1 MMLVARSSAAN
12 YFSRCGKGT
21 QTISRVGSKTIE
33 VPDKVKVAIADNHV
47 SVEGPKGKLEMD
59 MPCRTTVSQDENV
72 LSVAR
77 DGDDR
82 EAKAMHGLGRSLLN
96 NMVVGVSKGY
106 VKKLEINGVG
116 FKAAVSGNT
125 VTMNLGYSHPI
136 KYDLP
141 NQVTVSVDKDTNV
154 TIEGPDKQKVGLVAA
169 ELRGFYPVEP
179 YKGKGVKYADEYIR
193 RKEGKTV
200 Q

>member
-1 MMLVARSSAAN
+1 M
-12 YFSRCGKGT
+12 
-21 QTISRVGSKTIE
+21 IE
-33 VPDKVKVAIADNHV
+33 VPEKVKVAIADNHV
-47 SVEGPKGKLEMD
+47 AVEGPKGKLEMN
-59 MPCRTTVSQDENV
+59 MPGRTSVTQEGNM
-72 LSVAR
+72 LTVAR

-82 EAKAMHGLGRSLLN
+82 EARAMHGLGRSLLN
-96 NMVVGVSKGY
+96 NMVVGVAEGY

-116 FKAAVSGNT
+116 FKALVNGNT

-136 KYDLP
+136 KYNLP
-141 NQVTVSVDKDTNV
+141 DQVTVTVDKDTNV
-154 TIEGPDKQKVGLVAA
+154 TIEGPDKQKVGMVAA

-179 YKGKGVKYADEYIR
+179 YKGKGVKYDDERVR

>member
-1 MMLVARSSAAN
+1 M
-12 YFSRCGKGT
+12 
-21 QTISRVGSKTIE
+21 SRVGSKTIE

-59 MPCRTTVSQDENV
+59 MPSRTTVSQDENV

-96 NMVVGVSKGY
+96 NMVVGVSEGY

-179 YKGKGVKYADEYIR
+179 DKGKGVKYADEYIR

>member
-1 MMLVARSSAAN
+1 M
-12 YFSRCGKGT
+12 
-21 QTISRVGSKTIE
+21 SRVGSKTIE

-59 MPCRTTVSQDENV
+59 MPSRTTVSQDENV

-77 DGDDR
+77 DGDAR
-82 EAKAMHGLGRSLLN
+82 AAKAMHGLGRSLLN
-96 NMVVGVSKGY
+96 HMVVGVSEGY

-179 YKGKGVKYADEYIR
+179 YKGKGVKYADEHVR

>member
-1 MMLVARSSAAN
+1 M
-12 YFSRCGKGT
+12 
-21 QTISRVGSKTIE
+21 SRVGSKTIE

-47 SVEGPKGKLEMD
+47 LVEGPKGKLEMD
-59 MPCRTTVSQDENV
+59 MPSRTTVSQDENV

-96 NMVVGVSKGY
+96 NMVVGVSEGY

-179 YKGKGVKYADEYIR
+179 YKGKGVKYADEHIR

>member
-1 MMLVARSSAAN
+1 L
-12 YFSRCGKGT
+12 
-21 QTISRVGSKTIE
+21 IE

-47 SVEGPKGKLEMD
+47 AVEGPKGKLEMD
-59 MPCRTTVSQDENV
+59 MPGRTSVSQEENM
-72 LSVAR
+72 LTVAR

-82 EAKAMHGLGRSLLN
+82 EARAMHGLGRSLLN
-96 NMVVGVSKGY
+96 NMVVGVSEGY

-116 FKAAVSGNT
+116 FKALVNGNT

-141 NQVTVSVDKDTNV
+141 DQVKVTVDKDTNV

-179 YKGKGVKYADEYIR
+179 YKGKGVKYADERVR

>member
-1 MMLVARSSAAN
+1 M
-12 YFSRCGKGT
+12 
-21 QTISRVGSKTIE
+21 SRVGSKTIE
-33 VPDKVKVAIADNHV
+33 VPDKVKVAIAAGHV
-47 SVEGPKGKLEMD
+47 SVEGPKGKLELD
-59 MPCRTTVSQDENV
+59 MPKRTSVSQEENT

-82 EAKAMHGLGRSLLN
+82 EARAMHGLGRSLLN
-96 NMVVGVSKGY
+96 NMVIGVSEGF

-116 FKAAVSGNT
+116 FKAAVSGST

-141 NQVTVSVDKDTNV
+141 DQVKVSVDKDTSV

-179 YKGKGVKYADEYIR
+179 YKGKGVKYADEHVR

>member
-1 MMLVARSSAAN
+1 M
-12 YFSRCGKGT
+12 
-21 QTISRVGSKTIE
+21 SRVGSKTIE

-59 MPCRTTVSQDENV
+59 MPSRTTVSQDENV

-96 NMVVGVSKGY
+96 NMVVGVSEGY

-179 YKGKGVKYADEYIR
+179 YKGKGVKYADEHIR

>member
-1 MMLVARSSAAN
+1 M
-12 YFSRCGKGT
+12 
-21 QTISRVGSKTIE
+21 SRVGSKTIE
-33 VPDKVKVAIADNHV
+33 VPDKVKVAITDSHV

-59 MPCRTTVSQDENV
+59 MPRRTSVSQQENT
-72 LSVAR
+72 LSVTR

-82 EAKAMHGLGRSLLN
+82 VARAMHGLGRSLLN
-96 NMVVGVSKGY
+96 NMVVGVSEGF

-116 FKAAVSGNT
+116 FKAMVSGST

-141 NQVTVSVDKDTNV
+141 DQVTVSVDKDTSV

-179 YKGKGVKYADEYIR
+179 YKGKGVKYDDERVR

>member
-1 MMLVARSSAAN
+1 M
-12 YFSRCGKGT
+12 
-21 QTISRVGSKTIE
+21 SRVGNQSIA
-33 VPDKVKVAIADNHV
+33 VPDKVKVSIADNHV
-47 SVEGPKGKLEMD
+47 AVEGPKGKLEMD
-59 MPCRTTVSQDENV
+59 MPRRTSVSQEENT
-72 LSVAR
+72 LKVAR

-96 NMVVGVSKGY
+96 NMVLGVSEGF

-116 FKAAVSGNT
+116 FKAAVSGSK
-125 VTMNLGYSHPI
+125 VTMNLGYSHQI
-136 KYDLP
+136 TYELP
-141 NQVTVSVDKDTNV
+141 DQVKVTVDKDTSV
-154 TIEGPDKQKVGLVAA
+154 TIEGPDKQKVGMVAA

-179 YKGKGVKYADEYIR
+179 YKAKGVKYADEHVR

>member
-1 MMLVARSSAAN
+1 M
-12 YFSRCGKGT
+12 
-21 QTISRVGSKTIE
+21 SRVGRKTIE

-59 MPCRTTVSQDENV
+59 MPSRTTVSQDENV

-96 NMVVGVSKGY
+96 NMVVGVSEGY

>member
-1 MMLVARSSAAN
+1 L
-12 YFSRCGKGT
+12 
-21 QTISRVGSKTIE
+21 IE

-47 SVEGPKGKLEMD
+47 AVEGPKGKLEMD
-59 MPCRTTVSQDENV
+59 MPGRTSISQEGNMLTVG
-72 LSVAR
+72 R

-82 EAKAMHGLGRSLLN
+82 EARAMHGLGRSLLN
-96 NMVVGVSKGY
+96 NMVVGVSEGY

-116 FKAAVSGNT
+116 FKALVNGNT

-141 NQVTVSVDKDTNV
+141 DQVKVTVDKDTNV

-179 YKGKGVKYADEYIR
+179 YKGKGVKYADERVR

>member
-1 MMLVARSSAAN
+1 M
-12 YFSRCGKGT
+12 
-21 QTISRVGSKTIE
+21 SRVGSKTIE

-47 SVEGPKGKLEMD
+47 AVEGPKGKLEMD
-59 MPCRTTVSQDENV
+59 MPSRTSVSQEENI

-96 NMVVGVSKGY
+96 NMVVGVSEGF

-116 FKAAVSGNT
+116 FKALVSGNT

-141 NQVTVSVDKDTNV
+141 DQVTVSVDKDTSV

-179 YKGKGVKYADEYIR
+179 YKGKGVKYADEHVR

>member
-1 MMLVARSSAAN
+1 M
-12 YFSRCGKGT
+12 
-21 QTISRVGSKTIE
+21 SRVGSKTIE

-59 MPCRTTVSQDENV
+59 MPTRTTVSQDENV

-96 NMVVGVSKGY
+96 NMVVGVSEGY

-179 YKGKGVKYADEYIR
+179 YKGKGVKYAGEYIR

>member
-1 MMLVARSSAAN
+1 M
-12 YFSRCGKGT
+12 
-21 QTISRVGSKTIE
+21 
-33 VPDKVKVAIADNHV
+33 KVSIADNHV
-47 SVEGPKGKLEMD
+47 AVEGPKGKLEMD
-59 MPCRTTVSQDENV
+59 MPKRTSVTQEENSLKVS
-72 LSVAR
+72 R

-96 NMVVGVSKGY
+96 NMVLGVSEGF

-116 FKAAVSGNT
+116 FKASVSGSK
-125 VTMNLGYSHPI
+125 VTMNLGYSHQI
-136 KYDLP
+136 NYELP
-141 NQVTVSVDKDTNV
+141 DQVKVSVEKDTNV
-154 TIEGPDKQKVGLVAA
+154 TIEGPDKQKVGMVAS

-179 YKGKGVKYADEYIR
+179 YKAKGVKYVGEHVR

>member
-1 MMLVARSSAAN
+1 M
-12 YFSRCGKGT
+12 
-21 QTISRVGSKTIE
+21 SRVGSKTIE
-33 VPDKVKVAIADNHV
+33 VPDKGKVAIADNHV
-47 SVEGPKGKLEMD
+47 SVEGPNGKLEMD
-59 MPCRTTVSQDENV
+59 MPSRTSVSQKENI

-96 NMVVGVSKGY
+96 NMVVGVSEGF

-116 FKAAVSGNT
+116 FKALVSGNT

-141 NQVTVSVDKDTNV
+141 DQVTVSVDKDTRV

-179 YKGKGVKYADEYIR
+179 YKGKGVRYADEHVR

>member
-1 MMLVARSSAAN
+1 M
-12 YFSRCGKGT
+12 
-21 QTISRVGSKTIE
+21 SRVGSKTIE

-47 SVEGPKGKLEMD
+47 TVEGPKGKLEMD
-59 MPCRTTVSQDENV
+59 MPGRTSVSQEENI

-96 NMVVGVSKGY
+96 NMVVGVSEGF

-116 FKAAVSGNT
+116 FKALVSGNT

-141 NQVTVSVDKDTNV
+141 DQVTVSVDKDTRV
-154 TIEGPDKQKVGLVAA
+154 TIEGPDKQKVGLVAS
-169 ELRGFYPVEP
+169 ELRSYYPVEP
-179 YKGKGVKYADEYIR
+179 YKGKGVRYAGEHVR

>member
-1 MMLVARSSAAN
+1 M
-12 YFSRCGKGT
+12 
-21 QTISRVGSKTIE
+21 SRVGNKSIE
-33 VPDKVKVAIADNHV
+33 IPDKVNIAISGGHV
-47 SVEGPKGKLEMD
+47 LVEGPKGKLELD
-59 MPCRTTVSQDENV
+59 MPKRTSVAQHENT
-72 LSVAR
+72 LSVSR

-82 EAKAMHGLGRSLLN
+82 EARAMHGLGRALLN
-96 NMVVGVSKGY
+96 NMVIGVSEGF

-116 FKAAVSGNT
+116 FKASISGNT

-136 KYDLP
+136 QYNLP
-141 NQVTVSVDKDTNV
+141 DQVKVSVDKDTSV
-154 TIEGPDKQKVGLVAA
+154 TVEGPDKQKVGLVAA

-179 YKGKGVKYADEYIR
+179 YKGKGVKYADEHVR

>member
-1 MMLVARSSAAN
+1 M
-12 YFSRCGKGT
+12 
-21 QTISRVGSKTIE
+21 SRVGSKLIE
-33 VPDKVKVAIADNHV
+33 VPDKVKVAIAGGHV
-47 SVEGPKGKLEMD
+47 AAEGPKGKLEMD
-59 MPCRTTVSQDENV
+59 MPGRTSVSQEGNI
-72 LSVAR
+72 LMVAR

-82 EAKAMHGLGRSLLN
+82 EARAMHGLGRSLLN
-96 NMVVGVSKGY
+96 NMVLGVSEGY

-116 FKAAVSGNT
+116 FKALVNGNT

-141 NQVTVSVDKDTNV
+141 DQVKVTVDKDTNV

-179 YKGKGVKYADEYIR
+179 YKGKGVKYADERVR

>member
-1 MMLVARSSAAN
+1 M
-12 YFSRCGKGT
+12 
-21 QTISRVGSKTIE
+21 SRVGSKLIE
-33 VPDKVKVAIADNHV
+33 VPEKVKVAIADNHV
-47 SVEGPKGKLEMD
+47 AVEGPKGKLEMN
-59 MPCRTTVSQDENV
+59 MPGRTSVTQEGNM
-72 LSVAR
+72 LTVAR

-82 EAKAMHGLGRSLLN
+82 EARAMHGLGRSLLN
-96 NMVVGVSKGY
+96 NMVVGVAEGY

-116 FKAAVSGNT
+116 FKALVNGNT

-136 KYDLP
+136 KYNLP
-141 NQVTVSVDKDTNV
+141 DQVTVTVDKDTNV
-154 TIEGPDKQKVGLVAA
+154 TVEGPDKQKVGMVAA

-179 YKGKGVKYADEYIR
+179 YKGKGVKYDDERVR

>member
-1 MMLVARSSAAN
+1 M
-12 YFSRCGKGT
+12 
-21 QTISRVGSKTIE
+21 SRVGSKLIE
-33 VPDKVKVAIADNHV
+33 VPDKVKVAIAGGHV
-47 SVEGPKGKLEMD
+47 AAEGPKGKLEMD
-59 MPCRTTVSQDENV
+59 MPGRTSVSQEGNI
-72 LSVAR
+72 LTVAR

-82 EAKAMHGLGRSLLN
+82 EARAMHGLGRSLLN
-96 NMVVGVSKGY
+96 NMVLGVSEGY

-116 FKAAVSGNT
+116 FKALVNGNT

-141 NQVTVSVDKDTNV
+141 DQVKVTVDKDTNV

-179 YKGKGVKYADEYIR
+179 YKGKGVKYADERVR

>member
-1 MMLVARSSAAN
+1 M
-12 YFSRCGKGT
+12 
-21 QTISRVGSKTIE
+21 SRVGSKTIE
-33 VPDKVKVAIADNHV
+33 VPDKGKVAIADNHV
-47 SVEGPKGKLEMD
+47 AVEGPKGKLEMD
-59 MPCRTTVSQDENV
+59 MPSRTSVSQEENI

-96 NMVVGVSKGY
+96 NMVVGVSEGF

-116 FKAAVSGNT
+116 FKALVSGNT

-141 NQVTVSVDKDTNV
+141 DQVTVSVDKDTRV

-179 YKGKGVKYADEYIR
+179 YKGKGVRYADEHVR

>member
-1 MMLVARSSAAN
+1 M
-12 YFSRCGKGT
+12 
-21 QTISRVGSKTIE
+21 SRVGSKTIE
-33 VPDKVKVAIADNHV
+33 VPDKVKVAIAAGHV
-47 SVEGPKGKLEMD
+47 SVEGPKGKLELD
-59 MPCRTTVSQDENV
+59 MPRRTSVSQEENT

-96 NMVVGVSKGY
+96 NMVIGVSEGF
-106 VKKLEINGVG
+106 VKKLEINGGG
-116 FKAAVSGNT
+116 FKAAVSGST

-141 NQVTVSVDKDTNV
+141 DQVKVSVDKDTSV

-169 ELRGFYPVEP
+169 ELRGFYPGEP
-179 YKGKGVKYADEYIR
+179 YKGKGVKYADEHFR
-193 RKEGKTV
+193 RKESKTV

>member
-1 MMLVARSSAAN
+1 M
-12 YFSRCGKGT
+12 
-21 QTISRVGSKTIE
+21 SRVGSKTIE
-33 VPDKVKVAIADNHV
+33 VPDKVKVAIAAGHV
-47 SVEGPKGKLEMD
+47 SVEGPKGKLELD
-59 MPCRTTVSQDENV
+59 MPKRTSVSQEENT

-96 NMVVGVSKGY
+96 NMVIGVSEGF

-116 FKAAVSGNT
+116 FKAAVSGST

-141 NQVTVSVDKDTNV
+141 DQVKVSVDKDTSV

>member
-1 MMLVARSSAAN
+1 M
-12 YFSRCGKGT
+12 
-21 QTISRVGSKTIE
+21 SRVGSKTIE
-33 VPDKVKVAIADNHV
+33 VPHKVKVAIADNHV
-47 SVEGPKGKLEMD
+47 LVEGPKGKLEMD
-59 MPCRTTVSQDENV
+59 MPSRTTVSQDENV

-82 EAKAMHGLGRSLLN
+82 EARAMHGLGRSLLN
-96 NMVVGVSKGY
+96 NMVVGVSEGY

-179 YKGKGVKYADEYIR
+179 YKGKGVKYADEHIR

>member
-1 MMLVARSSAAN
+1 M
-12 YFSRCGKGT
+12 
-21 QTISRVGSKTIE
+21 SRVGSKTIE

-59 MPCRTTVSQDENV
+59 MPSRTTVSQDENV

-96 NMVVGVSKGY
+96 NMVVGVSEGY

-179 YKGKGVKYADEYIR
+179 YKGKGVKYADEYILSLIHI
-193 RKEGKTV
+193 
-200 Q
+200 

>member
-1 MMLVARSSAAN
+1 M
-12 YFSRCGKGT
+12 
-21 QTISRVGSKTIE
+21 IE
-33 VPDKVKVAIADNHV
+33 VPEKVKVAIADNHV
-47 SVEGPKGKLEMD
+47 AVEGPKGKLEMN
-59 MPCRTTVSQDENV
+59 MPGRTSVTQEGNM
-72 LSVAR
+72 LTVAR

-82 EAKAMHGLGRSLLN
+82 EARAMHGLGRSLLN
-96 NMVVGVSKGY
+96 NMVVGVAEGY

-116 FKAAVSGNT
+116 FKALVNGNT

-136 KYDLP
+136 KYNLP
-141 NQVTVSVDKDTNV
+141 DQVTVTVDKDTNV
-154 TIEGPDKQKVGLVAA
+154 TIEGPDKQKVGMVAA

-179 YKGKGVKYADEYIR
+179 YKGKGVKYDDERIR

>member
-1 MMLVARSSAAN
+1 M
-12 YFSRCGKGT
+12 SR
-21 QTISRVGSKTIE
+21 IGSKTIE
-33 VPDKVKVAIADNHV
+33 VPDKVKVAIAAGHV
-47 SVEGPKGKLEMD
+47 SVEGPKGKLELD
-59 MPCRTTVSQDENV
+59 MPKRTSVSQEENT

-82 EAKAMHGLGRSLLN
+82 EARAMHGLGRSLLN
-96 NMVVGVSKGY
+96 NMVIGVSEGF

-116 FKAAVSGNT
+116 FKAAVSGST

-141 NQVTVSVDKDTNV
+141 DQVKVSVDKDTSV

-179 YKGKGVKYADEYIR
+179 YKGKGVKYADEHVR

>member
-1 MMLVARSSAAN
+1 M
-12 YFSRCGKGT
+12 
-21 QTISRVGSKTIE
+21 SRVGSKTIE

-59 MPCRTTVSQDENV
+59 MPSRTTVSQDENV

-96 NMVVGVSKGY
+96 NMVVGVSEGY

-116 FKAAVSGNT
+116 FKALVNGNT

-141 NQVTVSVDKDTNV
+141 DQVKVTVDKDTNV

>member
-1 MMLVARSSAAN
+1 M
-12 YFSRCGKGT
+12 
-21 QTISRVGSKTIE
+21 SRVGSKTIA
-33 VPDKVKVAIADNHV
+33 VPDKVKVVIADNHV
-47 SVEGPKGKLEMD
+47 SVEGPNGKLEMD
-59 MPCRTTVSQDENV
+59 MPSRTSVSQKENI

-96 NMVVGVSKGY
+96 NMVVGVSEGF

-116 FKAAVSGNT
+116 FKALVSGNT

-141 NQVTVSVDKDTNV
+141 DQVTVSVDKDTRV

-179 YKGKGVKYADEYIR
+179 YKGKGVKYADEHVR

>member
-1 MMLVARSSAAN
+1 M
-12 YFSRCGKGT
+12 
-21 QTISRVGSKTIE
+21 SRVGSKTIE
-33 VPDKVKVAIADNHV
+33 VPEKVKVAIADNHV

-59 MPCRTTVSQDENV
+59 MPYRTTVSQDENV

-96 NMVVGVSKGY
+96 NMVVGVSEGY

-179 YKGKGVKYADEYIR
+179 YKGKGVKYAGEYIR

>member
-1 MMLVARSSAAN
+1 M
-12 YFSRCGKGT
+12 
-21 QTISRVGSKTIE
+21 SRVGSKLIE

-47 SVEGPKGKLEMD
+47 EVEGPKGKLEMD
-59 MPCRTTVSQDENV
+59 MPGRTSVSKDGNM
-72 LSVAR
+72 LTVAR

-82 EAKAMHGLGRSLLN
+82 EARAMHGLGRSLLN
-96 NMVVGVSKGY
+96 NMVVGVSEGY

-116 FKAAVSGNT
+116 FKALVNGNT

-141 NQVTVSVDKDTNV
+141 EQVKVTVDKDTNV
-154 TIEGPDKQKVGLVAA
+154 TIEGPDKQKVGMVAA

-179 YKGKGVKYADEYIR
+179 YKGKGVRYVGERVR